1 MTRSLTKTE
10 RAVVDDSRAG
20 SDNGGDPVR
29 LAMLGSM
36 ALVALQLARFANP
49 AHAVDDAWISF
60 RVARS
65 ALDTGVLTYDTTQ
78 PPVEG
83 MTNLLW
89 TVLAMSWVHLPVDP
103 IVPARVLGALCH
115 LATVGILV
123 GLSARVVRTAGGN
136 PVVAAG
142 VTGLLLASSGSMA
155 FYALSG
161 LETPLYGLWYAAAAA
176 ALCAGNPKTVGVLLG
191 LAAAT
196 RPEGVLAGGMVIAAL
211 AASGGRARIGVVAAV
226 ALPFAAIVAGME
238 AFRLYTYGALVPN
251 TYYAKPPD
259 VEQGLAYVG
268 AGLLW
273 GTGGLGLL
281 GALPAAR
288 RFVAARYVLAGIGV
302 LALGVVWSGGDWMP
316 GERRLVELL
325 LAGATLA
332 GISAGTARAR
342 VWVAAAAA
350 SWVLA
355 NLGAAIV
362 GQDGDEYEHAYLAQL
377 GVAATETPG
386 VQTVALSDIGR
397 FGWAF
402 PGSVLDLSGLVDRH
416 IAHQSGRRS
425 EKAWDEDYFRERAP
439 DLVLVRCASPITDP
453 LRVMPKLALGEVPV
467 VTSMLSN
474 GGYRYHGQ
482 MSLSEGHSMLIFGRE
497 GLDLD
502 PALWGPA
509 FPRNLRDVLSEAAR

>member
-1 MTRSLTKTE
+1 
-10 RAVVDDSRAG
+10 
-20 SDNGGDPVR
+20 
-29 LAMLGSM
+29 
-36 ALVALQLARFANP
+36 
-49 AHAVDDAWISF
+49 
-60 RVARS
+60 
-65 ALDTGVLTYDTTQ
+65 
-78 PPVEG
+78 
-83 MTNLLW
+83 
-89 TVLAMSWVHLPVDP
+89 VDP

-123 GLSARVVRTAGGN
+123 GLSARVARTAGGS
-136 PVVAAG
+136 PIVAAG

-176 ALCAGNPKTVGVLLG
+176 ALYAGNPKTVGVLLG

-211 AASGGRARIGVVAAV
+211 AASGGRARIGVAAAV
-226 ALPFAAIVAGME
+226 AVPFAAIVAGME

-251 TYYAKPPD
+251 TFYAKPPD

-302 LALGVVWSGGDWMP
+302 LAVGVVWSGGDWMP

-332 GISAGTARAR
+332 GISAGISAGTARAR
-342 VWVAAAAA
+342 VWVAVAAA

-355 NLGAAIV
+355 NLGAAIA
-362 GQDGDEYEHAYLAQL
+362 GQDGAEYEHAYLAEL
-377 GVAATETPG
+377 GVAAAETPG

-425 EKAWDEDYFRERAP
+425 EKAWDEAYFRKRAP
-439 DLVLVRCASPITDP
+439 DLVLVRCASEITDP

-467 VTSMLSN
+467 VTSMLTN

-482 MSLSEGHSMLIFGRE
+482 LSLSEGHWMLVFGRD
-497 GLDLD
+497 GLAPD

-509 FPRNLRDVLSEAAR
+509 FPRDLRDVLSEAAR